1 MRRLRA
7 PFEYI
12 YHFMKKLL
20 LSLILS
26 ASACAIAPMTQAAS
40 LEWQDISSVIP
51 ARKNR
56 PVWDVAYAA
65 PYVYFTD
72 GLDFSKGGY
81 IARTD
86 GKWSK
91 NLTADSKASIGRADI
106 FVTEIPNQITAVES
120 GHALKA
126 DKTFVIKSD
135 WPQTLSQPSLTKS
148 VSAQGKC
155 LLQNSLWTTSVQAP
169 SEAFCRYDHNFLS
182 AWNGSSWYILIEH
195 KTLYRLDSAE
205 VVKIGRV
212 RDYFTSMTSDGRG
225 HIYFGGTISTLEKNG
240 PSLPITAKLVK
251 MTDLTAVAAMEAQPI
266 PVTIDPSSTKT
277 ATWTWTAPTISS
289 IAQDGWTTYNVGA
302 WNAKN
307 VTKIELFQNDV
318 LLKTCTSATQTAN
331 CGSDVS
337 AKNVSI
343 GSNLVL
349 KGKVTDAS
357 GATTLTD
364 ATTLK
369 VTAATGVVA
378 LNPEVDIAIS
388 NELIPNTDRIGRNGS
403 VVLRAAARAKAGLKR
418 IVFHVNGTQ
427 RSACVFSNVIG
438 TQTCDFQVNGWE
450 YPYNQLSTFTA
461 QAIDAQDHDAWAGVK
476 TLRVSD
482 DANATISANTIS
494 WSSINGNA
502 FIVGASDPDG
512 ISRIDVYVND
522 VIRQT
527 CSFPSSYGSRECSA
541 AFQTADF
548 ASGAATVK
556 GKIID
561 SYGNEAWSEIKSIK
575 AGSVNASMISQT
587 QSVVGMVTL
596 SSTADGGYTPGENI
610 TLATAANRVLGVDMI
625 EIRVNDM
632 VVKTCSALNKNGTWE
647 DVPVHGTVR
656 FSISL
661 QNAINL
667 PAGTILTTS
676 NGRSYQT
683 LEDAL
688 VSSNQSPLIHVISQG
703 NGQSFDLAIGTT
715 FQISGIDSIMALSL
729 TTQAVDGFTGGRD
742 QVSADIAQCSTQ
754 LSAPQSSSFTYG
766 TTMMN
771 ANKKV
776 IWVQNKVN
784 TRK

>member
-1 MRRLRA
+1 
-7 PFEYI
+7 
-12 YHFMKKLL
+12 MKKLL

-26 ASACAIAPMTQAAS
+26 ASALATAPMTQAAS

-72 GLDFSKGGY
+72 GIDFSKGGY

-91 NLTADSKASIGRADI
+91 NLTADSKTSIGRADI

-135 WPQTLSQPSLTKS
+135 WPQTLSKPSLTKS
-148 VSAQGKC
+148 FSAQGKC

-195 KTLYRLDSAE
+195 KTLYRLDSTE

-225 HIYFGGTISTLEKNG
+225 RIYFGGTISTLEKNG
-240 PSLPITAKLVK
+240 PSLPVTAKLVK
-251 MTDLTAVAAMEAQPI
+251 MTDPTAVNATEAQPM
-266 PVTIDPSSTKT
+266 PTTIDPSSTKT
-277 ATWTWTAPTISS
+277 AAWTWTAPTISS

-307 VTKIELFQNDV
+307 ITKIELFQNDV

-331 CGSDVS
+331 CGSDIS
-337 AKNVSI
+337 AKNVAV
-343 GSNLVL
+343 GSTITL
-349 KGKVTDAS
+349 KGKVTDAT

-364 ATTLK
+364 ATILK
-369 VTAATGVVA
+369 VTSATGVVT
-378 LNPEVDIAIS
+378 LNPELDIAIS

-403 VVLRAAARAKAGLKR
+403 AVLRATARAKAGLKR
-418 IVFHVNGTQ
+418 IVFHANGTQ

-461 QAIDAQDHDAWAGVK
+461 QAVDAQDHDSWAGVK
-476 TLRVSD
+476 TLRISD
-482 DANATISANTIS
+482 DATASLSTNTVS

-512 ISRIDVYVND
+512 ISRIDVLVND
-522 VIRQT
+522 IVRQT
-527 CSFPSSYGSRECSA
+527 CSFPMSYGSRECSA

-548 ASGAATVK
+548 ASGAAAVK
-556 GKIID
+556 GKITD
-561 SYGNEAWSEIKSIK
+561 SYGNEAWSETKSIK
-575 AGSVNASMISQT
+575 AGTVNASLMPQT
-587 QSVVGMVTL
+587 QSVVGMVAL
-596 SSTADGGYTPGENI
+596 SSTADGGYVANDNV
-610 TLATAANRVLGVDMI
+610 TLATAANRVLGVDTI
-625 EIRVNDM
+625 EIKVNDI

-647 DVPVHGTVR
+647 DVPVQGTVR
-656 FSISL
+656 FSSSAL
-661 QNAINL
+661 SALSL
-667 PAGTILTTS
+667 PAGTTLLTQD
-676 NGRSYQT
+676 GRSYVT
-683 LEDAL
+683 LEDAQ
-688 VSSNQSPLIHVISQG
+688 VSVNQSPLIHVISQG
-703 NGQSFDLAIGTT
+703 NGQKYDLAIGTT
-715 FQISGIDSIMALSL
+715 FSIAGVDTMTALGL
-729 TTQAVDGFTGGRD
+729 TTQAVDGFTGGRE
-742 QVSADIAQCSTQ
+742 QVSASTAQCSTQ
-754 LSAPQSSSFTYG
+754 ITAPQSTSFTYG
-766 TTMMN
+766 ATMWN
-771 ANKKV
+771 ANKAV
-776 IWVQNKVN
+776 IWTQNKVN